1 MKKFLQIKQKKILIE
16 NELKKSYRRLTPVFL
31 LIKATLVMIDHKI
44 LIVQPIYKTL
54 TTFSGLMN
62 TIAEWESKGLSN
74 EKIKSL
80 FTANHSLSP
89 KLVWM
94 NNSRI

>member
-1 MKKFLQIKQKKILIE
+1 MKKLLQIKQKIYIDWKWT
-16 NELKKSYRRLTPVFL
+16 KKKLQGL
-31 LIKATLVMIDHKI
+31 LIKVTLVMMDHKI

-54 TTFSGLMN
+54 TTLSGLTN

-80 FTANHSLSP
+80 FSANHSLSP